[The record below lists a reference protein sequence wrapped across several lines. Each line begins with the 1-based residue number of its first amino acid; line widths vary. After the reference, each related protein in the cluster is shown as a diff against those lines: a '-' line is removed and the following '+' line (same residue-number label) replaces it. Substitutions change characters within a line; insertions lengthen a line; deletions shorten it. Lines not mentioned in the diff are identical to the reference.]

1 MGDSDND
8 KNLPATDGRGTDVD
22 AFLKRVAAT
31 PAPRPEGGRGRLM
44 FTMDATASREPTWD
58 TACQLQGEMF
68 KETAVLGGLEVQLV
82 FYRGFGECRSSNWV
96 ADSQALV
103 RRMTRVRCVGG
114 HTQIGRVLGHA
125 IKETKNKKVN
135 AVIFV
140 GDCMEEDVDHLCH
153 LAGELGL
160 LGVPLFI
167 FHEGAEPIAA
177 NAFKQMAR
185 LSNGAYCPFDLGSAV
200 QLRELLGAVAV
211 YAAGGRKALADYSKR
226 AGGAVAQI
234 TRQVK

>member
-1 MGDSDND
+1 MGDS
-8 KNLPATDGRGTDVD
+8 KKLPARAADAEVD

-31 PAPRPEGGRGRLM
+31 PVPRSEGGRGRLM
-44 FTMDATASREPTWD
+44 FAMDATASREPTWD
-58 TACQLQGEMF
+58 TACHLQGQMF
-68 KETAVLGGLEVQLV
+68 KETAALGGLEVQLV

-96 ADSQALV
+96 ANSQALV
-103 RRMTRVRCVGG
+103 RQMTRVHCVGG

-125 IKETKNKKVN
+125 IKETKKRKVN

-140 GDCMEEDVDHLCH
+140 GDCVEEDVDHLCH
-153 LAGELGL
+153 RAGELGL

-177 NAFKQMAR
+177 GAFKQMAR
-185 LSNGAYCPFDLGSAV
+185 LSNGAYCPFDMGSAA
-200 QLRELLGAVAV
+200 QLRDLLSAVAV
-211 YAAGGRKALADYSKR
+211 YAAGGRKALEDYGKR